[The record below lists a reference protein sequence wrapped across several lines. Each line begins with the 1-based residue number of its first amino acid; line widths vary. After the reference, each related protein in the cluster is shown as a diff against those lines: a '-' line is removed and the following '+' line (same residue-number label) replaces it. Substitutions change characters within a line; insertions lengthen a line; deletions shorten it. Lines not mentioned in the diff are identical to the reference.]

1 MLPFSK
7 SERILIFNVN
17 WLGDVLFSTAVI
29 RNLRYN
35 FPDAFIACII
45 PSRCYSVLE
54 GNPYLNEII
63 IFDEKTTH
71 RSIGDKI
78 RFVRML
84 RTKRFDRVF
93 LLHRSLTR
101 VFLCWLAG
109 IRVRTGYD
117 TFRSSLLLTN
127 KIPLVPCTSVHRID
141 YYLGIIKGAGLD
153 IKDSFTDFF
162 VSQKDTEFAAQ
173 FLKKNSISGND
184 FVVGINAGG
193 NWMPKRWP
201 PDRFAKLADTLIE
214 KFSARVVITGGP
226 EDTKLADTIVSA
238 MKHKPVICCGF
249 LSLKQFGGLSTLTHV
264 FISADSGPLHIASAS
279 GAKNIIALFGPTDPS
294 VTGPRSTCGVT
305 VIFKETECA
314 IPCYN
319 VECSDNRCMKAI
331 TPEDVVR
338 EVEKVYTVW
347 RQGVKV
353 LRPRQ

>member
-1 MLPFSK
+1 MRPFSK

-35 FPDAFIACII
+35 FPNAFIACII
-45 PSRCYSVLE
+45 PSRCYPVLE
-54 GNPYLNEII
+54 GNPHLNEII

-71 RSIGDKI
+71 RSMWNKI

-84 RTKRFDRVF
+84 KTKRFDQVF

-117 TFRSSLLLTN
+117 ILKSGFLLTH
-127 KIPLVPCTSVHRID
+127 KIPPVPFTSVHRID
-141 YYLGIIKGAGLD
+141 YYLGVIKGAGLAV
-153 IKDSFTDFF
+153 KDSFPEFF
-162 VSQKDTEFAAQ
+162 ISQKDTKSAAQ
-173 FLKKNSISGND
+173 FLKKNSISEND

-201 PDRFAKLADTLIE
+201 PDLFARLADSLIE
-214 KFSARVVITGGP
+214 KLSARVIITGGP
-226 EDTKLADTIVSA
+226 EDTKLAEGIASA
-238 MKHKPVICCGF
+238 MKYKPVICCGF
-249 LSLKQFGGLSTLTHV
+249 LSLKQFGGLCTMLQV
-264 FISADSGPLHIASAS
+264 FISADSGPLHIAAAS

-305 VIFKETECA
+305 IISKETGCV

-319 VECSDNRCMKAI
+319 MECSDNRCMKAI
-331 TPEDVVR
+331 TPEDVMR
-338 EVEKVYTVW
+338 EAENVYTIW
-347 RQGVKV
+347 RQSAKV
-353 LRPRQ
+353 SRPHQ